1 MSAIPIDWKP
11 DRRKLREFALISL
24 MVFGLLGTVIAYK
37 SGCFQSSGKWTAPVI
52 VWLLGVWGLLGAF
65 APPLVKPLYTGL
77 MAVTF
82 PIGWVISHLLLGL
95 IYYGMFTPLALFF
108 RLVGRDALKLKIDRN
123 AASYWIETPTNPDSA
138 NYFRQF

>member
-1 MSAIPIDWKP
+1 
-11 DRRKLREFALISL
+11 
-24 MVFGLLGTVIAYK
+24 
-37 SGCFQSSGKWTAPVI
+37 
-52 VWLLGVWGLLGAF
+52 
-65 APPLVKPLYTGL
+65 

-123 AASYWIETPTNPDSA
+123 AASYWIETPTNPDPA